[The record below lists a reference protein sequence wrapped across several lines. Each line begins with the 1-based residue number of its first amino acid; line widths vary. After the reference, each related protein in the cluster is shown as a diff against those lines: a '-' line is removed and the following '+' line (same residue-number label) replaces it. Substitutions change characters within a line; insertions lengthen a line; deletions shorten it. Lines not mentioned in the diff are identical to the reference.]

1 MLRVAFLSK
10 HDSNADGNNGGRHDT
25 GRATYGGS
33 RAGTG
38 QEGAIV
44 PLDQRNAIAKGNL
57 LVGAPIIWKWNA
69 KEMDQSNVDTAK
81 ISTQQ

>member
-10 HDSNADGNNGGRHDT
+10 HDSNTDGNNGGRHDT

-44 PLDQRNAIAKGNL
+44 PIDHRNAIAKGNL
-57 LVGAPIIWKWNA
+57 LVGAPINWKRNT
-69 KEMDQSNVDTAK
+69 KEMD
-81 ISTQQ
+81 